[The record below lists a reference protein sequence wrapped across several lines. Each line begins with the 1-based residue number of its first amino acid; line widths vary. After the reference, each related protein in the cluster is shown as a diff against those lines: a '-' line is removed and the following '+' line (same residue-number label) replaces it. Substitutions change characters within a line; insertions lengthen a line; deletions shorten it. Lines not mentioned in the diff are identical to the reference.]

1 MIAQLSKRIASF
13 FVHSRVIES
22 ENEQVYEYG
31 LELLISTLLNG
42 VIALVLALFSRTL
55 WQCICFLVVFIF
67 LRKSAGGFHV
77 KTHLGCC
84 SILAAVLGIFIVF
97 IKFVHI
103 EEYPIVSLAAVVFSI
118 IMILRFAPLEHEN
131 KPITEKGKTRLRKNS
146 IVLALISSVSVMVLF
161 IFDFRLI
168 MACVS
173 FGMLTASGSMLAA
186 VIEKKSKEMHLGTQK

>member
-13 FVHSRVIES
+13 FVHSKVIES

-31 LELLISTLLNG
+31 LELLISTLLNS

-67 LRKSAGGFHV
+67 LRKSAGGFHA

-84 SILAAVLGIFIVF
+84 SILAAVLGIFIVL

-103 EEYPIVSLAAVVFSI
+103 EEYPIVSLAAVV
-118 IMILRFAPLEHEN
+118 LYVEYFAEIFCSP
-131 KPITEKGKTRLRKNS
+131 
-146 IVLALISSVSVMVLF
+146 SSCDPVYF
-161 IFDFRLI
+161 CD
-168 MACVS
+168 
-173 FGMLTASGSMLAA
+173 
-186 VIEKKSKEMHLGTQK
+186 KSERVCRQSEQYWNFL

>member
-67 LRKSAGGFHV
+67 LRKSAGGFHA

-84 SILAAVLGIFIVF
+84 SILAAVLGIFIVL

-118 IMILRFAPLEHEN
+118 IMILLSEL
-131 KPITEKGKTRLRKNS
+131 TRIIQPYHTGLMA
-146 IVLALISSVSVMVLF
+146 IMLIFQQRMLNLHQN
-161 IFDFRLI
+161 RLI
-168 MACVS
+168 IMHL
-173 FGMLTASGSMLAA
+173 LTA
-186 VIEKKSKEMHLGTQK
+186 

>member
-67 LRKSAGGFHV
+67 LRKSAGGFHA

-84 SILAAVLGIFIVF
+84 SI
-97 IKFVHI
+97 
-103 EEYPIVSLAAVVFSI
+103 LAAVVFSI

-131 KPITEKGKTRLRKNS
+131 KPITEKGKIRLRKNS
-146 IVLALISSVSVMVLF
+146 IVLAGIFSVSVMVLF

-173 FGMLTASGSMLAA
+173 LGMLIASGSMLAA
-186 VIEKKSKEMHLGTQK
+186 VIEKKVKEMHLGTQK

>member
-67 LRKSAGGFHV
+67 LRKSAGGFHA

-84 SILAAVLGIFIVF
+84 SILAAVLGIFIVL

-103 EEYPIVSLAAVVFSI
+103 EEYSIVSLAAVVFSI
-118 IMILRFAPLEHEN
+118 IMILLSEL
-131 KPITEKGKTRLRKNS
+131 TRIIQPYHTGLMA
-146 IVLALISSVSVMVLF
+146 IMLIFQQRMLNLHQN
-161 IFDFRLI
+161 RLI
-168 MACVS
+168 IMHL
-173 FGMLTASGSMLAA
+173 LTA
-186 VIEKKSKEMHLGTQK
+186 

>member
-22 ENEQVYEYG
+22 KNEQVYEYG

-67 LRKSAGGFHV
+67 LRKSAGGFHA

-84 SILAAVLGIFIVF
+84 SILAAVLGIFIVL

-118 IMILRFAPLEHEN
+118 IMILLSEL
-131 KPITEKGKTRLRKNS
+131 TRIIQPYHTGLMA
-146 IVLALISSVSVMVLF
+146 IMLIFQQRMLNLHQN
-161 IFDFRLI
+161 RLI
-168 MACVS
+168 IMHL
-173 FGMLTASGSMLAA
+173 LTA
-186 VIEKKSKEMHLGTQK
+186 

>member
-13 FVHSRVIES
+13 FVHSKVIES

-31 LELLISTLLNG
+31 LELLISTLLNS

-67 LRKSAGGFHV
+67 LRKSAGGFHA

-84 SILAAVLGIFIVF
+84 SILAA
-97 IKFVHI
+97 
-103 EEYPIVSLAAVVFSI
+103 IVSLAAVVFSI

-161 IFDFRLI
+161 ILDFRLI
-168 MACVS
+168 MVCVS

>member
-1 MIAQLSKRIASF
+1 M
-13 FVHSRVIES
+13 
-22 ENEQVYEYG
+22 
-31 LELLISTLLNG
+31 
-42 VIALVLALFSRTL
+42 
-55 WQCICFLVVFIF
+55 
-67 LRKSAGGFHV
+67 
-77 KTHLGCC
+77 
-84 SILAAVLGIFIVF
+84 

-161 IFDFRLI
+161 ILDFRLI
-168 MACVS
+168 MVCVS

>member
-13 FVHSRVIES
+13 FVHSKVIES

-31 LELLISTLLNG
+31 LELLISSLLNS

-67 LRKSAGGFHV
+67 LRKSAGGFHA

-84 SILAAVLGIFIVF
+84 SILAAVLGIFIVL

-161 IFDFRLI
+161 ILDFRLI
-168 MACVS
+168 MVCVS